1 MHDKV
6 QPIILKGPIIMD
18 IKTIGV
24 LGAGAMGNGIAH
36 VAALAGL
43 DVILVDTVQAV
54 LDKSL
59 AVMTKNLERQVQ
71 KGTIDAAAEKSALA
85 RVTVATTHDALA
97 ACDVVI
103 EAVPEREDI
112 KCAVYAQ
119 VIPHLAPHAILAS
132 NTSSISIT
140 KLGKASGIADRFV
153 GMHFFNPVPMMKLV
167 EIIRGL
173 ATSDDTV
180 RTVEAL
186 ARRMGKTTVAA
197 SDMPGFIVNRIL
209 VPMINEAVFAL
220 HEGIGDVVAIDNGL
234 KLGAAHP
241 MGPLALADLVGLDI
255 TLDVMRVLHEGLGED
270 KYRPCPLLVNYVEA
284 GWLGRKSGRG
294 FYDYSTNPPT
304 PTR

>member
-1 MHDKV
+1 ME
-6 QPIILKGPIIMD
+6 
-18 IKTIGV
+18 IKTVGV
-24 LGAGAMGNGIAH
+24 LGAGTMGNGIAH
-36 VAALAGL
+36 VSALSGL
-43 DVILVDTVQAV
+43 DVVLVDTAQAL

-59 AVMTKNLERQVQ
+59 ATMGKNMDRQVQ
-71 KGTIDAAAEKSALA
+71 KGTIEATAKDAALA
-85 RVTVATTHDALA
+85 RITTATGYEAVKS
-97 ACDVVI
+97 CDIVI
-103 EAVPEREDI
+103 EAVPEREEI
-112 KCAVYAQ
+112 KRAVYEKL
-119 VIPHLAPHAILAS
+119 IPNLADHAILAS

-140 KLGKASGIADRFV
+140 RLGAASGIAQRFV

-173 ATSDDTV
+173 GTSDETAKA
-180 RTVEAL
+180 VEDL
-186 ARRMGKTTVAA
+186 AKKLGKTPVAA
-197 SDMPGFIVNRIL
+197 ADFPGFIVNRIL

-220 HEGIGDVVAIDNGL
+220 HEGIGDVVAIDNAM

-241 MGPLALADLVGLDI
+241 MGPLTLCDLVGLDVA
-255 TLDVMRVLHEGLGED
+255 LEVMRVLHDGLGED